1 MGSMNSVR
9 AYASAAQLKT
19 GQLLVTGGYNIY
31 GKAAINSA
39 EMLTEQGWTTKVP
52 PLPVTIA
59 YHCMVTVN
67 STTVMVIAGLQDEK
81 FSGKTFYFNTES
93 QTWTEGPELSQ
104 R

>member
-9 AYASAAQLKT
+9 AYASSTQLKT
-19 GQLLVTGGYNIY
+19 GQLLVTGGFNSS
-31 GKAAINSA
+31 GNPLNSA
-39 EMLTEQGWTTKVP
+39 EMLTEQGWTIKVP
-52 PLPVTIA
+52 SLPVAIA

-67 STTVMVIAGLQDEK
+67 STTVMVIAGYQNEK
-81 FSGKTFYFNTES
+81 FSGKTFYFNTER